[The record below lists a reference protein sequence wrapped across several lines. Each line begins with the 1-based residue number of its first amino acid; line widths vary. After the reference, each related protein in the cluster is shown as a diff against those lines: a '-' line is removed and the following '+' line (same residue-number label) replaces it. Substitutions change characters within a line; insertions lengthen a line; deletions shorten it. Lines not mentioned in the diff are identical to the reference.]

1 MPTAY
6 SATIFLTL
14 TLGGLVALR
23 RQPNVAVRAVI
34 FLLLCFACFKV
45 TFWLAARWGLDPV
58 DLGIAWGVAL
68 LVVAVV
74 EATNRVRRAKRVTE
88 TS

>member
-1 MPTAY
+1 MLTAY
-6 SATIFLTL
+6 STTIFLAI

-23 RQPNVAVRAVI
+23 RQPNVAVRGVI
-34 FLLLCFACFKV
+34 FMLLCFACFKA
-45 TFWLAARWGLDPV
+45 TFWLAARWDLDPV
-58 DLGIAWGVAL
+58 DLGIAWAVAL

-74 EATNRVRRAKRVTE
+74 EATTRVLRSKRVTG